1 MSDVVKVLIV
11 DDASFMVKALT
22 DLLSSDPEIKVIDAA
37 RNGRECL
44 EKIKL
49 LSPDVITLDVDM
61 PIMDGLNTVRHIMIE
76 SPVPVVMLSSLYTHG
91 DITFD
96 ALRLGVVDFLPKP
109 SGAIS
114 KDIHNI
120 REQIA
125 NRVKIAAS
133 LKTEEVRRVKI
144 SKWDANEGL
153 TDRYRYQNLD
163 NVICIGTT
171 LGGPN
176 TVINVMTKLS
186 ANLPVAVVVI
196 QEIDVD
202 IMPAFIEKF
211 DEHTPW
217 TIQLAEEGMILEQGC
232 CYISSYKNPVMVELN
247 TEGKA
252 QLVKNPN
259 PEKPINELFTSVTD
273 IYKQHTIGV
282 LLTGIGDDGSIG
294 FEAIKN
300 NKGTTLAQSTET
312 CVYPNLTQCA
322 IENGVVDHIVKPNQL
337 ADSLETILN
346 NSLMGKG

>member
-1 MSDVVKVLIV
+1 MTDVVKVLIV
-11 DDASFMVKALT
+11 DDASFMIKALT
-22 DLLSSDPEIKVIDAA
+22 DLLSSDPEIEVIGAA

-44 EKIKL
+44 EKIQS

-125 NRVKIAAS
+125 DRVKIAVS
-133 LKTEEVRRVKI
+133 LKTKEVRRVKI
-144 SKWDANEGL
+144 CKWDASEGI
-153 TDRYRYQNLD
+153 TERFRYQNLD

-186 ANLPVAVVVI
+186 PNLPVAVVVI
-196 QEIDVD
+196 QEIDVG

-217 TIQLAEEGMILEQGC
+217 NIELAKEGMILEQGC
-232 CYISSYKNPVMVELN
+232 CYISSYKDPVMVEMN

-252 QLVKNPN
+252 QIVKANN
-259 PEKPINELFTSVTD
+259 SEEPINDLFTSVTD
-273 IYKQHTIGV
+273 IFKQNTIGV
-282 LLTGIGDDGSIG
+282 LLTGIGDDGSTG

-300 NKGTTLAQSTET
+300 NKGTTLAQSTDT

-322 IENGVVDHIVKPNQL
+322 IEKGVVDHIVKPNLL
-337 ADSLETILN
+337 ANSLESILN
-346 NSLMGKG
+346 NSLVDKA